1 MTGLRLTRRFAYHL
15 TCLFVA
21 LSLTS
26 LSHAQTTYRWVDK
39 ASGQT
44 IFSDQ
49 PPPPGTKQTVIKS
62 GSEQTDRE
70 SLPYATRQAAAKYP
84 VTLFTT
90 ANCVDMCKQARDV
103 LNARGIPFSEKM
115 LQTQEELDAASR
127 KLGSEVA
134 IPSLLVGDQNFKGF
148 EAGAWNNLLDLAGY
162 PASAPYGAK
171 ASGAF
176 TK

>member
-1 MTGLRLTRRFAYHL
+1 MPAPRII
-15 TCLFVA
+15 CLLIA

-26 LSHAQTTYRWVDK
+26 LGHAQTTYRWVDK

-62 GSEQTDRE
+62 GSEQADKE
-70 SLPYATRQAAAKYP
+70 SLPYATRQAATKYP
-84 VTLFTT
+84 VMLFTT
-90 ANCVDMCKQARDV
+90 ANCVDMCKQAREV

-115 LQTQEELDAASR
+115 LQSQEEFDAASR
-127 KLGSEVA
+127 KLGGDVS
-134 IPSLLVGDQNFKGF
+134 IPSLLVGDQSFKGF
-148 EAGAWNNLLDLAGY
+148 EASSWNNLLDLAGY

-171 ASGAF
+171 PSGAF
-176 TK
+176 AK